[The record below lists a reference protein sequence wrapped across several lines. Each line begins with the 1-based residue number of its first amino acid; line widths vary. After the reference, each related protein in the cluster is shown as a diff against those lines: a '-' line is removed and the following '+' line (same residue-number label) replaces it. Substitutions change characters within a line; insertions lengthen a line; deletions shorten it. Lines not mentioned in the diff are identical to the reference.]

1 MTGRDLQV
9 RVGLASA
16 VVSIDGG
23 LRLRLNPPHE
33 LRNKKGSEI
42 VMKFDFERLNEDT
55 RYKLMLATV
64 LPRPIAWVTSQDSNG
79 LVNAAPFSFFNV
91 FGTEPCHGRDWSG
104 PQFADTPKDTCL
116 NIRATEEFVV
126 NLVPFSSAEK
136 MRASSMPFPPYV
148 SEVSAVG
155 LQTSPSERVAPPR
168 ISESPASF
176 ECKFMQEVRLGNFS
190 LILGRIVM
198 LHVRDEAVFDA
209 DRLHIDADNMDLIG
223 RMEGA
228 LYTRTRDKFEPGVEL
243 AQSLLAKHKG

>member
-1 MTGRDLQV
+1 
-9 RVGLASA
+9 
-16 VVSIDGG
+16 
-23 LRLRLNPPHE
+23 
-33 LRNKKGSEI
+33 
-42 VMKFDFERLNEDT
+42 MKFDLESLDEDT

-64 LPRPIAWVTSQDSNG
+64 LPRPIAWITSQDSNG

-91 FGTEPCHGRDWSG
+91 FGTEPATVGIGVGRNS
-104 PQFADTPKDTCL
+104 PTQPKDTCL

-136 MRASSMPFPPYV
+136 MRASSMPFPSHV

-176 ECKFMQEVRLGNFS
+176 ECKFMQEIRLGNFS
-190 LILGRIVM
+190 LILGRVVM
-198 LHVRDEAVFDA
+198 LHVRGEAVLNP
-209 DRLHIDADNMDLIG
+209 DRLHIDAANMDLIG

-228 LYTRTRDKFEPGVEL
+228 LYTRTRDKFEPSVEL